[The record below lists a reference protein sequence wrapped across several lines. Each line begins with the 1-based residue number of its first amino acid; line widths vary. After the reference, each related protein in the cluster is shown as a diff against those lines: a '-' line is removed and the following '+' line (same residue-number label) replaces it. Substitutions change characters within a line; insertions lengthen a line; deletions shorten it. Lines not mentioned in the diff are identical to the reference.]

1 MSSCRRAHFRWVCI
15 RRIRRGGSRSLQ
27 CWSRATYMGFIYR
40 RGEARRSGMPPP
52 TLIQSTVLTPQLGN
66 VVELL
71 YGPAIFPAKL
81 CVLMQ
86 MLRIF
91 RGTKKDS
98 VYWTILLLIWSNF
111 ILYVTVT
118 FCFIFACGPRDQFSD
133 SMLLG
138 TCVRTTESYILATS
152 AINIAS
158 DFSILLLPVYAV
170 WKLKIELK
178 RKITIS
184 AVFGTGVL

>member
-1 MSSCRRAHFRWVCI
+1 MLEKGDTH
-15 RRIRRGGSRSLQ
+15 
-27 CWSRATYMGFIYR
+27 MIYLSQWY
-40 RGEARRSGMPPP
+40 ANTNTDSIHVANP
-52 TLIQSTVLTPQLGN
+52 SHQLGN
-66 VVELL
+66 VVEIL
-71 YGPAIFPAKL
+71 YGPAMFPAKF

-98 VYWTILLLIWSNF
+98 VYWAILLLIWSNF

-118 FCFIFACGPRDQFSD
+118 FCFILACGPRAQFVD

-138 TCVRTTESYILATS
+138 TCVRKTNSYILATS

-158 DFSILLLPVYAV
+158 DFSILLLPVYAD
-170 WKLKIELK
+170 WKLKIALK

-184 AVFGTGVL
+184 AVFGTGIL